1 MLSISHGCDAIDHE
15 AQVTESLQAMQDQWQ
30 PLGTMGLHSFA
41 IRYDNK
47 KCIFPVRFND
57 SQKGVTTN
65 ILRN

>member
-41 IRYDNK
+41 IRHDNK
-47 KCIFPVRFND
+47 KMHFSCPI
-57 SQKGVTTN
+57 Q
-65 ILRN
+65 